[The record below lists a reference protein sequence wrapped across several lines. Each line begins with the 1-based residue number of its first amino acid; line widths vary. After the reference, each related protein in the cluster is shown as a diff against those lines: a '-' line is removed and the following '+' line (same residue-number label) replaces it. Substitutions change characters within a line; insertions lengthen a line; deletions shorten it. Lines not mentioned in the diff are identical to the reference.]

1 MSRRLPFFLLL
12 LLALIPIATRAA
24 ETDDNAAIVA
34 AAKAYLNKE
43 GYAKTTK
50 VKVEAV
56 AKGFARVLVTP
67 ADGQTDP
74 AIMFL
79 QKKDGTWRGLTI
91 GTGFAPDDLDEL
103 KIPEA
108 IRPE

>member
-1 MSRRLPFFLLL
+1 
-12 LLALIPIATRAA
+12 
-24 ETDDNAAIVA
+24 
-34 AAKAYLNKE
+34 
-43 GYAKTTK
+43 
-50 VKVEAV
+50 
-56 AKGFARVLVTP
+56 
-67 ADGQTDP
+67 
-74 AIMFL
+74 MFL